1 MCVCVCVCVCAIA
14 VAQQLPPCSSSSSG
28 TGVKEEEVLKGE
40 ADTQWVR
47 VCLQV
52 GLGVRVWVGVEVR
65 MQEGAG
71 VSV

>member
-1 MCVCVCVCVCAIA
+1 
-14 VAQQLPPCSSSSSG
+14 
-28 TGVKEEEVLKGE
+28 VKEEEVLKGE